1 MLRNLDKLKRGSSG
15 HSLYVYARMKIV
27 LLILIFLFVKNDQ
40 RNDNPKS
47 MYAPKCNKGII
58 CNKCHIYCILYDII
72 ANFSFTVENISYI
85 HLSQNFPG
93 LPDLGQK

>member
-1 MLRNLDKLKRGSSG
+1 MKKTRKPSEVKSCTKMLRNLDKLKRGSSG

-58 CNKCHIYCILYDII
+58 CKKCHIYFILYDII
-72 ANFSFTVENISYI
+72 FLTYC
-85 HLSQNFPG
+85 
-93 LPDLGQK
+93 KKT